1 MLRRMSARARAWAVH
16 LYTASGLLFAL
27 LAAIEIC
34 VPDPDPRRVFLWLF
48 IAVLVDATDGPLA
61 RRFQVKKVLPH
72 IDGRK
77 IDDIVDFL
85 TFTFLPL
92 LLLARMGWVPQPVL
106 LFVVPPMIASVLG
119 FANTGAKDEEGGF
132 FLGFP
137 SYWNIAAVYAG
148 IVAAEIG
155 VLPNGI
161 ALLVLTV
168 LTVAPVGFIY
178 PNLAPRR
185 WKMAIILGALVWA
198 GMLAVMIWLF
208 PTPPRWLTLLS
219 LVYPLFYV
227 AVSVTEYA
235 RRPIKKDGP

>member
-1 MLRRMSARARAWAVH
+1 MTEHRALAMGVH
-16 LYTASGLLFAL
+16 LYTASGLIFAL

-61 RRFQVKKVLPH
+61 RRFEVKKVIPN

-77 IDDIVDFL
+77 IDDIVDYL

-92 LLLARMGWVPQPVL
+92 LLVVRMGWVPEPGIAYVGPAL
-106 LFVVPPMIASVLG
+106 MASVLG
-119 FANTGAKDEEGGF
+119 FANTGAKDEAGGF

-137 SYWNIAAVYAG
+137 SYWNIAAFYAG
-148 IVAAEIG
+148 IAAHAFG
-155 VLPNGI
+155 PNAI
-161 ALLVLTV
+161 AFLVLAI

-185 WKMAIILGALVWA
+185 WKMAILAGALVWA
-198 GMLAVMIWLF
+198 VLVVAMM
-208 PTPPRWLTLLS
+208 PRYPDPPVWMTVLS
-219 LVYPLFYV
+219 LVYPVFYV
-227 AVSVTEYA
+227 GVSLVEYA
-235 RRPIKKDGP
+235 KYKRRSPA